1 MNSHEDVS
9 PPLTMEELVRVAH
22 GQHAGIP
29 YAPREKLLDHL
40 PELMRALAE
49 WVLHSQPTIGEA
61 AYAIAALVN
70 LIENAPA
77 RDRGLH

>member
-1 MNSHEDVS
+1 MSSHEDVG
-9 PPLTMEELVRVAH
+9 PPLTMEELVNAARA
-22 GQHAGIP
+22 QHAGIP

-49 WVLHSQPTIGEA
+49 FVLHGRPTLGEA

-70 LIENAPA
+70 MIENAPA
-77 RDRGLH
+77 HHRGLH

>member
-1 MNSHEDVS
+1 MNNEDVT
-9 PPLTMEELVRVAH
+9 PPLTMEELVRVAQ
-22 GQHAGIP
+22 GQHAGVP
-29 YAPREKLLDHL
+29 YASREKLLDHL

-49 WVLHSQPTIGEA
+49 WVLHGRPTLGET